1 MNVNIEEP
9 NSLRRKLTIE
19 VEPDEIKH
27 ELDRAYN
34 ELKRGVVLKGFRPG
48 HAPRN
53 LLERFFGEQV
63 RGEVVQKLV
72 EEYTKKA
79 LEEHDLKPVVAP
91 EIVTE
96 QTDLQKDLALKFSAT
111 FDLRPK
117 IEVKDYE
124 GLKVPE
130 SKIEVTDAE
139 VEEAIERFRLRQATL
154 KKVEDRTVVE
164 EGDYALASV
173 QAFED
178 GKPMSNTKPDDR
190 LVEVSERALAHGVH
204 EALIGAEIGKE
215 MKSSKTYPG
224 DYSQKELAG
233 KTVEWRATPKEIY
246 RRELPNVD
254 DDFAKDLGDE
264 NLEAFR
270 TRVRAELLAHAK
282 NEADARVRQG
292 LLDLVIERNPVDLP
306 ESLVAREVSAME
318 AELHQTLE
326 SGGLSHEDA
335 TERVKQSAEDLKTRA
350 EKRAR
355 TALIVDALA
364 EQEKIEVDDEE
375 LGNRVAQIVTQSGRN
390 RDRAADFYRKEENRE
405 GLRQSMRRE
414 KALDFILSRAQREEP
429 GQDAPS
435 EPREEG
441 SSEQK

>member
-9 NSLRRKLTIE
+9 STLRRKLTIE
-19 VEPDEIKH
+19 VEPDEIKS

-63 RGEVVQKLV
+63 RGEVAQKLV

-79 LEEHDLKPVVAP
+79 LEEHDLKPVVTP

-117 IEVKDYE
+117 VEIKDYE

-130 SKIEVTDAE
+130 SKVEVSDEQVA
-139 VEEAIERFRLRQATL
+139 EAIERFRERQATL
-154 KKVEDRTVVE
+154 KKVEDRKIVE
-164 EGDYALASV
+164 DGDYVLASV
-173 QAFED
+173 EAFED
-178 GKPMSNTKPDDR
+178 GKPLSKSKPEDR
-190 LVEVSERALAHGVH
+190 LMEVSERSLAHGVH
-204 EALIGAEIGKE
+204 EALLGAELSKE
-215 MKSSKTYPG
+215 STTSKTYPA
-224 DYSQKELAG
+224 DYAQKDLAG
-233 KTVEWRATPKEIY
+233 KTIEWRATPKEIY
-246 RRELPNVD
+246 RRELPTVD

-270 TRVRAELLAHAK
+270 ARVRKELLDHAQQ
-282 NEADARVRQG
+282 EADARVRQG
-292 LLDLVIERNPVDLP
+292 LLDLVIERNPIELP
-306 ESLVAREVSAME
+306 ESLVARELSAME

-326 SGGLSHEDA
+326 AGGLSHEEA
-335 TERVKQSAEDLKTRA
+335 GERVKQNAEDLKTRA

-364 EQEKIEVDDEE
+364 DQEKIEVDDEA
-375 LGNRVAQIVTQSGRN
+375 LGDRVASIVTQAARQ
-390 RDRAADFYRKEENRE
+390 RDKAAEFYRKEENRE
-405 GLRQSMRRE
+405 ALRQAMRRE
-414 KALDFILSRAQREEP
+414 KALDLIMTRAKREEDSTS
-429 GQDAPS
+429 GQ
-435 EPREEG
+435 
-441 SSEQK
+441 K

>member
-27 ELDRAYN
+27 ELDRAFN

-63 RGEVVQKLV
+63 RGEVIQKLV
-72 EEYTKKA
+72 KEYTDKA

-96 QTDLQKDLALKFSAT
+96 QTDLQKDLSLKFSAT

-130 SKIEVTDAE
+130 SKVEVGDTE
-139 VEEAIERFRLRQATL
+139 VEEAIERFRERQATL
-154 KKVEDRTVVE
+154 KKIEDRTVVE
-164 EGDYALASV
+164 DGDYALASIE
-173 QAFED
+173 AFED
-178 GKPMSNTKPDDR
+178 GKPLSSTKPDDR
-190 LVEVSERALAHGVH
+190 LVEVSERALAHGVY
-204 EALIGAEIGKE
+204 EVLKGAELGKQ
-215 MKSSKTYPG
+215 MKASKTYPA
-224 DYSQKELAG
+224 DYSHKDLAG
-233 KTVEWRATPKEIY
+233 KTIEWRATPKELY
-246 RRELPNVD
+246 RRELPTVD

-270 TRVRAELLAHAK
+270 TRVRAELLAHATQ
-282 NEADARVRQG
+282 EANARARQG
-292 LLDLVIERNPVDLP
+292 LLDIVIERNPVELP
-306 ESLVAREVSAME
+306 ESLVARELSAME

-326 SGGLSHEDA
+326 AGGLSHEEA
-335 TERVKQSAEDLKTRA
+335 GERVKQNADDLKARA

-355 TALIVDALA
+355 TGLIVDALA
-364 EQEKIEVDDEE
+364 EQEKIEINDEE
-375 LGNRVAQIVTQSGRN
+375 LGERVAGIVTQSGRN
-390 RDRAADFYRKEENRE
+390 RGRAAEFYRSPENRE
-405 GLRQSMRRE
+405 ALKQSMRRE
-414 KALDFILSRAQREEP
+414 KALDFILSRAKREDAAPEP
-429 GQDAPS
+429 
-435 EPREEG
+435 
-441 SSEQK
+441 K

>member
-9 NSLRRKLTIE
+9 SSLRRKLTIE

-27 ELDRAYN
+27 ELDRAFN

-63 RGEVVQKLV
+63 RGEVIQKLV
-72 EEYTKKA
+72 KEYTDKA

-130 SKIEVTDAE
+130 SKVEVSDTE
-139 VEEAIERFRLRQATL
+139 LEEAIERFRERQATL
-154 KKVEDRTVVE
+154 KKIEDRTVVGD
-164 EGDYALASV
+164 GDYALASV
-173 QAFED
+173 EAFAD
-178 GKPMSNTKPDDR
+178 GKPLSSTRPDDR
-190 LVEVSERALAHGVH
+190 LVEVSERALAHGVY
-204 EALIGAEIGKE
+204 EVLKGAELGKQ
-215 MKSSKTYPG
+215 MKASKTYPA
-224 DYSQKELAG
+224 DYSQKDLAG
-233 KTVEWRATPKEIY
+233 KTIEWRATPKEIY
-246 RRELPNVD
+246 RRELPTVD

-270 TRVRAELLAHAK
+270 TRVRGELVAHATQ
-282 NEADARVRQG
+282 EANARARQG
-292 LLDLVIERNPVDLP
+292 LLDLVIERNPIELP
-306 ESLVAREVSAME
+306 ESLVARELSAME

-326 SGGLSHEDA
+326 AGGLSHEEAD
-335 TERVKQSAEDLKTRA
+335 ERVKQNADDLKTRA

-355 TALIVDALA
+355 TGLIVDALA
-364 EQEKIEVDDEE
+364 EQEKIEINDEE
-375 LGNRVAQIVTQSGRN
+375 LGERVATIVTQSGRN
-390 RDRAADFYRKEENRE
+390 RDRAAEFYRSPENRE
-405 GLRQSMRRE
+405 ALRQSMRRE
-414 KALDFILSRAQREEP
+414 KALDFILSRAKRE
-429 GQDAPS
+429 DAPS
-435 EPREEG
+435 EP
-441 SSEQK
+441 K

>member
-27 ELDRAYN
+27 ELDRAFN

-48 HAPRN
+48 RAPRN

-72 EEYTKKA
+72 KEYTDKA
-79 LEEHDLKPVVAP
+79 LEEHNLKPVAAP

-96 QTDLQKDLALKFSAT
+96 QTDLQKDLSLKFSAT

-130 SKIEVTDAE
+130 SKVEVSDNE
-139 VEEAIERFRLRQATL
+139 VEEAIERFRERQATL
-154 KKVEDRTVVE
+154 KKIEDRTVVE
-164 EGDYALASV
+164 DGDYALASV
-173 QAFED
+173 EAFVD
-178 GKPMSNTKPDDR
+178 GKPLSSTRPEDR
-190 LVEVSERALAHGVH
+190 LVEVSERALAHGVY
-204 EALIGAEIGKE
+204 EVLKGAELGKQ
-215 MKSSKTYPG
+215 MKASKTYPA
-224 DYSQKELAG
+224 DYSHKDLAG
-233 KTVEWRATPKEIY
+233 KTIEWRATAKEIY
-246 RRELPNVD
+246 RRELPTVD

-270 TRVRAELLAHAK
+270 TRVRGELLAHAK
-282 NEADARVRQG
+282 QEANARARQG
-292 LLDLVIERNPVDLP
+292 LLDIVIERNPVELP
-306 ESLVAREVSAME
+306 ESLVARELSAME

-326 SGGLSHEDA
+326 AGGLSHENA
-335 TERVKQSAEDLKTRA
+335 SERVKQNADDLKARA

-355 TALIVDALA
+355 TGLIVDALA
-364 EQEKIEVDDEE
+364 EQEKIEINDEE
-375 LGNRVAQIVTQSGRN
+375 LGERVAAIVTQSGRN
-390 RDRAADFYRKEENRE
+390 RDRAAEFYRSPENRE
-405 GLRQSMRRE
+405 ALRQSMRRE
-414 KALDFILSRAQREEP
+414 KALDFILSRAKREDAATEP
-429 GQDAPS
+429 
-435 EPREEG
+435 
-441 SSEQK
+441 K

>member
-19 VEPDEIKH
+19 VEPDEIKS

-72 EEYTKKA
+72 EEYTRKA

-111 FDLRPK
+111 FDLRPT

-164 EGDYALASV
+164 EGDYALARS
-173 QAFED
+173 
-178 GKPMSNTKPDDR
+178 
-190 LVEVSERALAHGVH
+190 
-204 EALIGAEIGKE
+204 
-215 MKSSKTYPG
+215 
-224 DYSQKELAG
+224 
-233 KTVEWRATPKEIY
+233 
-246 RRELPNVD
+246 RR
-254 DDFAKDLGDE
+254 
-264 NLEAFR
+264 
-270 TRVRAELLAHAK
+270 
-282 NEADARVRQG
+282 
-292 LLDLVIERNPVDLP
+292 
-306 ESLVAREVSAME
+306 S
-318 AELHQTLE
+318 
-326 SGGLSHEDA
+326 
-335 TERVKQSAEDLKTRA
+335 
-350 EKRAR
+350 R
-355 TALIVDALA
+355 TASRCRRTSP
-364 EQEKIEVDDEE
+364 KI
-375 LGNRVAQIVTQSGRN
+375 GWSKFPSAR
-390 RDRAADFYRKEENRE
+390 
-405 GLRQSMRRE
+405 
-414 KALDFILSRAQREEP
+414 SRTAFTKR
-429 GQDAPS
+429 
-435 EPREEG
+435 
-441 SSEQK
+441 

>member
-27 ELDRAYN
+27 ELDRAFN

-48 HAPRN
+48 RAPRN

-72 EEYTKKA
+72 KEYTDKA
-79 LEEHDLKPVVAP
+79 LEEHNLKPVAAP

-96 QTDLQKDLALKFSAT
+96 QTDLQKDLSLKFSAT

-130 SKIEVTDAE
+130 SKVEVSDNE
-139 VEEAIERFRLRQATL
+139 VEEAIERFRERQATL
-154 KKVEDRTVVE
+154 KKIEDRTVVE
-164 EGDYALASV
+164 DGDYALASV
-173 QAFED
+173 EAFVD
-178 GKPMSNTKPDDR
+178 GKPLSSTRPDDR
-190 LVEVSERALAHGVH
+190 LVEVSERALAHGVY
-204 EALIGAEIGKE
+204 EVLKGAELGKQ
-215 MKSSKTYPG
+215 MKASKTYPA
-224 DYSQKELAG
+224 DYSHKDLAG
-233 KTVEWRATPKEIY
+233 KTIEWRATAKEIY
-246 RRELPNVD
+246 RRELPTVD

-270 TRVRAELLAHAK
+270 TRVRGELLAHAK
-282 NEADARVRQG
+282 QEANARARQG
-292 LLDLVIERNPVDLP
+292 LLDIVIERNPVELP
-306 ESLVAREVSAME
+306 ESLVARELSAME

-326 SGGLSHEDA
+326 AGGLSHEDA
-335 TERVKQSAEDLKTRA
+335 SERVKQNADDLKARA

-355 TALIVDALA
+355 TGLIVDALA
-364 EQEKIEVDDEE
+364 EQEKIEINDEE
-375 LGNRVAQIVTQSGRN
+375 LGERVAAIVTQSGRN
-390 RDRAADFYRKEENRE
+390 RDRAAEFYRSPENRE
-405 GLRQSMRRE
+405 ALRQSMRRE
-414 KALDFILSRAQREEP
+414 KALDFILSRAKREDAATEP
-429 GQDAPS
+429 
-435 EPREEG
+435 
-441 SSEQK
+441 K

>member
-19 VEPDEIKH
+19 VEPDEIKR

-79 LEEHDLKPVVAP
+79 LDEHDLKPVVAP

-111 FDLRPK
+111 FDLRPT

-130 SKIEVTDAE
+130 SRVEVTDTE
-139 VEEAIERFRLRQATL
+139 VEEAIARFRERQATL
-154 KKVEDRTVVE
+154 KKVEDRTVVQD
-164 EGDYALASV
+164 GDYALASV
-173 QAFED
+173 EAFED
-178 GKPMSNTKPDDR
+178 GKPLSSARAEDR
-190 LVEVSERALAHGVH
+190 LVEVTERALAHGVF
-204 EALIGAEIGKE
+204 EVLKGAEIGKE
-215 MKSSKTYPG
+215 NRASKTYAA
-224 DYSQKELAG
+224 DYSQKDLAS
-233 KTVEWRATPKEIY
+233 KTVEWRATAKEIY
-246 RRELPNVD
+246 RRELPAVD

-270 TRVRAELLAHAK
+270 TRVRAELLAHARQ
-282 NEADARVRQG
+282 EADTRARQG
-292 LLDLVIERNPVDLP
+292 LLDLVIERNPVELP
-306 ESLVAREVSAME
+306 ESLVARELKAME

-326 SGGLSHEDA
+326 AGGLSHEDA
-335 TERVKQSAEDLKTRA
+335 GERVKQSAEDLKTRA

-355 TALIVDALA
+355 TGLIVDALA
-364 EQEKIEVDDEE
+364 EQEKIEVNDEE
-375 LGNRVAQIVTQSGRN
+375 LGERVAAIVTQSGRN
-390 RDRAADFYRKEENRE
+390 RDRAAEFYRKDENRE
-405 GLRQSMRRE
+405 ALRQSMRRE
-414 KALDFILSRAQREEP
+414 KALDFILSRAQRE
-429 GQDAPS
+429 DAPS
-435 EPREEG
+435 EPREDAQ
-441 SSEQK
+441 SEPK

>member
-9 NSLRRKLTIE
+9 STLRRKLTIE
-19 VEPDEIKH
+19 VEPDEIKS

-63 RGEVVQKLV
+63 RGEVAQKLV
-72 EEYTKKA
+72 EEYTRKA

-130 SKIEVTDAE
+130 STVEVTDEQVA
-139 VEEAIERFRLRQATL
+139 EAIERFRERQATL
-154 KKVEDRTVVE
+154 KKVEDRALVE
-164 EGDYALASV
+164 DGDYALASI
-173 QAFED
+173 QAFEN
-178 GKPMSNTKPDDR
+178 GKPMSSTRPDDR
-190 LVEVSERALAHGVH
+190 LVEVSERALAHGVY
-204 EALIGAEIGKE
+204 EVLKGSELNKE
-215 MKSSKTYPG
+215 MKASKSYPVE
-224 DYSQKELAG
+224 YTQKDLAG
-233 KTVEWRATPKEIY
+233 KTIEWRATPKEIY
-246 RRELPNVD
+246 RRELPTID

-270 TRVRAELLAHAK
+270 TRVRNDLLEHAK
-282 NEADARVRQG
+282 QEADARVRQG
-292 LLDLVIERNPVDLP
+292 LLDLVIERNPLELP
-306 ESLVAREVSAME
+306 ESLVSRELSAME
-318 AELHQTLE
+318 SELHQTLE
-326 SGGLSHEDA
+326 AGGLSHEEA
-335 TERVKQSAEDLKTRA
+335 GERVKQSAEDLKTRA

-364 EQEKIEVDDEE
+364 EQEKIEVDDEA
-375 LGNRVAQIVTQSGRN
+375 LGERVASIVTQAGRN
-390 RDRAADFYRKEENRE
+390 RDRAAEFYRKDENRE
-405 GLRQSMRRE
+405 ALRQSIRRE
-414 KALDFILSRAQREEP
+414 KALDFILSRAKRED
-429 GQDAPS
+429 GT
-435 EPREEG
+435 
-441 SSEQK
+441 SEQN